1 MENREI
7 ECIKARNIVHHFHNE
22 IISRE
27 NYLFDTGKNV
37 GYIFDIQIRFLSYM
51 SPTSISV
58 FYLTLPLVPSVP
70 SVTCAR
76 GAEGKYQNSPAL
88 NHVRGKI
95 QGAGSCCIFP

>member
-37 GYIFDIQIRFLSYM
+37 GYIYVTRARVRVSDTIRIGYADTHFLKRK
-51 SPTSISV
+51 PTKMVYPSIRIRVSGE
-58 FYLTLPLVPSVP
+58 YRIRIRHLLWSIR
-70 SVTCAR
+70 VT
-76 GAEGKYQNSPAL
+76 
-88 NHVRGKI
+88 
-95 QGAGSCCIFP
+95 